1 MSTRLWSRGHKA
13 RSLNKRWKQGIQPI
27 EEQNYTNVLFEI
39 PLLFLTGCT
48 ATIPKMKAVHASVVA
63 NKGSNVTLKCLG
75 REVQPIDTEV
85 QWKFNG
91 QIIKEDT
98 NKKAKVKY
106 QLPDGRRKGFFSL
119 HITNVSEKDVGE
131 YVCRASVSNFPKPD
145 GDEDCIELSLY
156 NKGEFHLLNLLLCKV
171 PLT

>member
-1 MSTRLWSRGHKA
+1 MSTRLWSRGRKA
-13 RSLNKRWKQGIQPI
+13 RSLNKRWKRGIQPI
-27 EEQNYTNVLFEI
+27 DEQNYTNVLFEI
-39 PLLFLTGCT
+39 PLLFLTGTT
-48 ATIPKMKAVHASVVA
+48 ATIPKMKAVHASVIA

-106 QLPDGRRKGFFSL
+106 RLPDGRRRGFFSL

-131 YVCRASVSNFPKPD
+131 YVCKASVSNFPKPD

-156 NKGEFHLLNLLLCKV
+156 NKGEFHLLNLLL
-171 PLT
+171 